1 MSELTGYGKQCMDKT
16 SLKHLREWFKKNAAE
31 LPWRPADLDAPRDP
45 YAVWISETML
55 QQTQV
60 ATVREYF
67 IRWMERFPDVETL
80 AAAEESEV
88 FRYWQGLGYYSR
100 ARNILKTA
108 RIVVNS
114 HRDCHAPTLRQA
126 QGPGDPS
133 RMTLK
138 GKASLPATRKE
149 LEALPGIGAYTAGA
163 ILSLAYHQQE
173 AILDGN
179 LVRIFSR
186 LYALDFL
193 PTDKNSK
200 SATLALRQAHFGHA
214 QCRQGPECNNI
225 KGRCPTKSGMTIYE
239 KTPVEIYWSYAREV
253 ADSPKAYMHNE
264 ALMEL
269 GRTVC
274 KIKNPDCASCPLCRD
289 CIAFAENRVSEFPPS
304 KKHIQKDWHGTVLVI
319 ESADHKI
326 LAVHGG
332 QKFFKNQFTLPHFES
347 PRNATT
353 GLPAQA
359 ETYVNADQINSVQ
372 SIGQIKHNITVHKIE
387 CDVLHILL
395 RGKAPIRNKQAKT
408 AHEIQWVK
416 RETAQEFF
424 ANSFCLKAL
433 ALL

>member
-1 MSELTGYGKQCMDKT
+1 MSIAIKNMDKQ
-16 SLKHLREWFKKNAAE
+16 SLKELRNWFRKNAAE
-31 LPWRPADLDAPRDP
+31 LPWRLSDLDAPRDP

-60 ATVREYF
+60 STVREYF
-67 IRWMERFPDVETL
+67 VRWMKRFPDIKTL
-80 AAAEESEV
+80 AAASEEEV
-88 FRYWQGLGYYSR
+88 FMYWQGLGYYSR

-108 RIVVNS
+108 KIVAE
-114 HRDCHAPTLRQA
+114 RKDFPR
-126 QGPGDPS
+126 
-133 RMTLK
+133 
-138 GKASLPATRKE
+138 TRKE

-163 ILSLAYHQQE
+163 ILSLAYHERE

-193 PTDKNSK
+193 PTESK
-200 SATLALRQAHFGHA
+200 ESSEA
-214 QCRQGPECNNI
+214 
-225 KGRCPTKSGMTIYE
+225 
-239 KTPVEIYWSYAREV
+239 YWNYAREI

-274 KIKNPDCASCPLCRD
+274 KIKNPDCANCPLQESCR
-289 CIAFAENRVSEFPPS
+289 AAKENRTADFPPA

-326 LAVHGG
+326 LAIHGG

-347 PRNATT
+347 PRNATS

-359 ETYVNADQINSVQ
+359 EDYINADKVCAVKN
-372 SIGQIKHNITVHKIE
+372 IGKFKHNITVHKIE
-387 CDVLHILL
+387 CDVLHIRLNT
-395 RGKAPIRNKQAKT
+395 KAPLHCAPELR
-408 AHEIQWVK
+408 WVNISQ
-416 RETAQEFF
+416 TQEFF

-433 ALL
+433 AKL

>member
-1 MSELTGYGKQCMDKT
+1 MDVT
-16 SLKHLREWFKKNAAE
+16 TLKKLRDWFRKNAAE

-67 IRWMERFPDVETL
+67 IRWMKRFPDIETL
-80 AAAEESEV
+80 AKASEEEV
-88 FRYWQGLGYYSR
+88 FKYWQGLGYYSR

-108 RIVVNS
+108 KAV
-114 HRDCHAPTLRQA
+114 TLEERSS
-126 QGPGDPS
+126 D
-133 RMTLK
+133 RVHKKTL
-138 GKASLPATRKE
+138 PVTRRE
-149 LEALPGIGAYTAGA
+149 LEALPGIGAYTVGA
-163 ILSLAYHQQE
+163 ILSLAHHQRE

-193 PTDKNSK
+193 PTDKLEK
-200 SATLALRQAHFGHA
+200 R
-214 QCRQGPECNNI
+214 
-225 KGRCPTKSGMTIYE
+225 RCPTKSGMTTNKQIQSAS
-239 KTPVEIYWSYAREV
+239 EIYWDYAREV

-274 KIKNPDCASCPLCRD
+274 KVKNPDCANCPLRNACR
-289 CIAFAENRVSEFPPS
+289 AALENRTDEFPPA
-304 KKHIQKDWHGTVLVI
+304 KKHLQKNWHGTVLVV

-347 PRNATT
+347 PRNATA

-359 ETYVNADQINSVQ
+359 ERYVDADKVLSVEN
-372 SIGQIKHNITVHKIE
+372 IGKFRHNITVHKME
-387 CDVLHILL
+387 CDVLYIRLN
-395 RGKAPIRNKQAKT
+395 GKATAPASSEIKWIRREQA
-408 AHEIQWVK
+408 QD
-416 RETAQEFF
+416 FF
-424 ANSFCLKAL
+424 ANSFSLKAL
-433 ALL
+433 KFV

>member
-1 MSELTGYGKQCMDKT
+1 MSIAIKNMDKQ
-16 SLKHLREWFKKNAAE
+16 SLKELRNWFRKNAAE
-31 LPWRPADLDAPRDP
+31 LPWRLSDLDAPRDP

-60 ATVREYF
+60 STVREYF
-67 IRWMERFPDVETL
+67 IRWMKRFPDVETL

-108 RIVVNS
+108 RIVCEIDSMDSLPRNA
-114 HRDCHAPTLRQA
+114 R
-126 QGPGDPS
+126 S
-133 RMTLK
+133 RMTSRK
-138 GKASLPATRKE
+138 ELPATRKE

-163 ILSLAYHQQE
+163 ILSLANHQQE

-186 LYALDFL
+186 LYTLGFL
-193 PTDKNSK
+193 PTESK
-200 SATLALRQAHFGHA
+200 EASET
-214 QCRQGPECNNI
+214 
-225 KGRCPTKSGMTIYE
+225 
-239 KTPVEIYWSYAREV
+239 YWNYAREI

-274 KIKNPDCASCPLCRD
+274 KIKNPDCAHCPLRASCK
-289 CIAFAENRVSEFPPS
+289 AFADNRVSEFPPA
-304 KKHIQKDWHGTVLVI
+304 KKHLQKDWHGTVLVI

-326 LAVHGG
+326 LAIHGG

-359 ETYVNADQINSVQ
+359 ETYVDADQISSVQ

-387 CDVLHILL
+387 CDVLHVQL
-395 RGKAPIRNKQAKT
+395 RSKAPVRNHSAKT

-416 RETAQEFF
+416 REATQEFF

>member
-1 MSELTGYGKQCMDKT
+1 MDT
-16 SLKHLREWFKKNAAE
+16 QSLKILRDWFRKNAAE
-31 LPWRPADLDAPRDP
+31 LPWRLTDLDALRDP

-60 ATVREYF
+60 ATVRDYF
-67 IRWMERFPDVETL
+67 TRWMKWFPDVETL
-80 AAAEESEV
+80 AKASEEEV
-88 FRYWQGLGYYSR
+88 FKYWQGLGYYSR

-108 RIVVNS
+108 KIVAECKEFP
-114 HRDCHAPTLRQA
+114 R
-126 QGPGDPS
+126 
-133 RMTLK
+133 
-138 GKASLPATRKE
+138 TRKE

-163 ILSLAYHQQE
+163 ILSLAYHERE

-186 LYALDFL
+186 LFTLNFL
-193 PTDKNSK
+193 PTESK
-200 SATLALRQAHFGHA
+200 DAL
-214 QCRQGPECNNI
+214 
-225 KGRCPTKSGMTIYE
+225 
-239 KTPVEIYWSYAREV
+239 KTYWDYAREI

-274 KIKNPDCASCPLCRD
+274 KIKNPDCASCPLQATCK
-289 CIAFAENRVSEFPPS
+289 AFADNRAAEFPPS

-347 PRNATT
+347 PRNATA
-353 GLPAQA
+353 GVPQQA
-359 ETYVNADQINSVQ
+359 EAYINADLVKSVQ
-372 SIGQIKHNITVHKIE
+372 IIGNFKHNITVHKMD
-387 CDVLHILL
+387 CDVLHIRLKT
-395 RGKAPIRNKQAKT
+395 KAPQHSAPELR
-408 AHEIQWVK
+408 WVK
-416 RETAQEFF
+416 ISQAHDFF

-433 ALL
+433 ALLKP

>member
-16 SLKHLREWFKKNAAE
+16 SLKHLREWFKKNAAD
-31 LPWRPADLDAPRDP
+31 LPWRPDDLDAPRDP

-60 ATVREYF
+60 STVREYF
-67 IRWMERFPDVETL
+67 VRWMKRFPDIETL

-108 RIVVNS
+108 KIINQRKMDGSRRLRLQDDNK
-114 HRDCHAPTLRQA
+114 ATMPT
-126 QGPGDPS
+126 
-133 RMTLK
+133 
-138 GKASLPATRKE
+138 TRKE

-193 PTDKNSK
+193 PTDKCDGK
-200 SATLALRQAHFGHA
+200 SA
-214 QCRQGPECNNI
+214 
-225 KGRCPTKSGMTIYE
+225 S
-239 KTPVEIYWSYAREV
+239 EIYWNYAREV
-253 ADSPKAYMHNE
+253 AESPKAYMHNE

-274 KIKNPDCASCPLCRD
+274 KVKNPDCEHCPLNSNCK
-289 CIAFAENRVSEFPPS
+289 AFAENCVSEFPPA
-304 KKHIQKDWHGTVLVI
+304 KTHIQKDWHGTILVI

-347 PRNATT
+347 PRNATA
-353 GLPAQA
+353 GIPAQA
-359 ETYVNADQINSVQ
+359 ETYFNADLVTSVQ
-372 SIGQIKHNITVHKIE
+372 CIGNFKHNITVHKME
-387 CDVLHILL
+387 CDVLHIQL
-395 RGKAPIRNKQAKT
+395 RSKAPVRNNSAKT
-408 AHEIQWVK
+408 THEIQWVK
-416 RETAQEFF
+416 REDAQEFF

>member
-1 MSELTGYGKQCMDKT
+1 MGCEKDCKR
-16 SLKHLREWFKKNAAE
+16 LREWFKKNAAE
-31 LPWRPADLDAPRDP
+31 LPWRLSDLDAPRDP

-60 ATVREYF
+60 STVRDYF
-67 IRWMERFPDVETL
+67 VRWMKRFPDIETL
-80 AAAEESEV
+80 AKANEEEV
-88 FRYWQGLGYYSR
+88 FKYWQGLGYYSR

-108 RIVVNS
+108 QTV
-114 HRDCHAPTLRQA
+114 TA
-126 QGPGDPS
+126 QTAHGEMPQ
-133 RMTLK
+133 
-138 GKASLPATRKE
+138 TRKE

-163 ILSLAYHQQE
+163 ILSLAYHQRE

-193 PTDKNSK
+193 PTDKNKLNGK
-200 SATLALRQAHFGHA
+200 SA
-214 QCRQGPECNNI
+214 
-225 KGRCPTKSGMTIYE
+225 S
-239 KTPVEIYWSYAREV
+239 EIYWDYAREI

-274 KIKNPDCASCPLCRD
+274 KIKNPDCANCPLQAGCK
-289 CIAFAENRVSEFPPS
+289 AFAENRTAEFPPA
-304 KKHIQKDWHGTVLVI
+304 KKHIQKDWHGTILVI

-347 PRNATT
+347 PRNATA

-359 ETYVNADQINSVQ
+359 EAYVNADMVTSVHF
-372 SIGQIKHNITVHKIE
+372 IGKFKHNITVHKME
-387 CDVLHILL
+387 CDVLHICLKT
-395 RGKAPIRNKQAKT
+395 KAPQRSAP
-408 AHEIQWVK
+408 ELRWVK
-416 RETAQEFF
+416 ISETQDFF

-433 ALL
+433 ALLP

>member
-16 SLKHLREWFKKNAAE
+16 SLKHLREWFKKNAAD

-60 ATVREYF
+60 STVREYF
-67 IRWMERFPDVETL
+67 TRWMERFPDVETL
-80 AAAEESEV
+80 ATAEESEV

-114 HRDCHAPTLRQA
+114 LGDCHAPTLRQA
-126 QGPGDPS
+126 LGPGDPS

-193 PTDKNSK
+193 PTDRRDGK
-200 SATLALRQAHFGHA
+200 SA
-214 QCRQGPECNNI
+214 
-225 KGRCPTKSGMTIYE
+225 S
-239 KTPVEIYWSYAREV
+239 EIYWNYAREV
-253 ADSPKAYMHNE
+253 AESPKAYMHNE

-274 KIKNPDCASCPLCRD
+274 KVKNPDCEHCPLNSNCK
-289 CIAFAENRVSEFPPS
+289 AFAENRVSEFPPA
-304 KKHIQKDWHGTVLVI
+304 KTHIQKDWHGTILVI

-326 LAVHGG
+326 LAVHCG

-347 PRNATT
+347 PRNATA
-353 GLPAQA
+353 GIPAQA
-359 ETYVNADQINSVQ
+359 EAYINADHVSAIEN
-372 SIGQIKHNITVHKIE
+372 IGQIKHNITVHKIE
-387 CDVLHILL
+387 CDVLHIQISS
-395 RGKAPIRNKQAKT
+395 KAPVRNHSAKT

-416 RETAQEFF
+416 REAAQEFF

>member
-1 MSELTGYGKQCMDKT
+1 MDCK
-16 SLKHLREWFKKNAAE
+16 KLREWFKKNAAS
-31 LPWRPADLDAPRDP
+31 LPWRPTNLDATRDP

-60 ATVREYF
+60 STVHDYF
-67 IRWMERFPDVETL
+67 IRWMARFPDIETL
-80 AAAEESEV
+80 AAAEENEV

-108 RIVVNS
+108 RIV
-114 HRDCHAPTLRQA
+114 TLEEQSSNRVH
-126 QGPGDPS
+126 
-133 RMTLK
+133 K
-138 GKASLPATRKE
+138 KSLPSSRKE

-163 ILSLAYHQQE
+163 ILSLAYHQRE

-193 PTDKNSK
+193 PTDKK
-200 SATLALRQAHFGHA
+200 Q
-214 QCRQGPECNNI
+214 E
-225 KGRCPTKSGMTIYE
+225 GRSPVILERSDRIQPGMTICE
-239 KTPVEIYWSYAREV
+239 KTPAEIYWDYAREV

-274 KIKNPDCASCPLCRD
+274 KVKNPDCVNCPLRSNCR
-289 CIAFAENRVSEFPPS
+289 AALENRTAEFPPS
-304 KKHIQKDWHGTVLVI
+304 KKHTQKDWHGTVLVI

-347 PRNATT
+347 PRNANPGIPEEVDKYIDT
-353 GLPAQA
+353 GKIKSLKKCG
-359 ETYVNADQINSVQ
+359 TFRH
-372 SIGQIKHNITVHKIE
+372 SITIHRIE
-387 CDVLHILL
+387 CDVLHIKISNRAPSFKGESLQWIDSH
-395 RGKAPIRNKQAKT
+395 KAQS
-408 AHEIQWVK
+408 
-416 RETAQEFF
+416 FF

-433 ALL
+433 SFLQKSKISKQ